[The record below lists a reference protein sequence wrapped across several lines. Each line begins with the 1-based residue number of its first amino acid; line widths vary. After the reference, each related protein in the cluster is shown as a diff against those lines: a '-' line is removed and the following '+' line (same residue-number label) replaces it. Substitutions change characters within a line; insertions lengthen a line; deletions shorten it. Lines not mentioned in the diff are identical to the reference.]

1 MSLCMGSGTNRQAA
15 GSAAALIV
23 AEAGEARGSGGRA
36 EEAALASRLSTR
48 NRQSSVCSKHSFQ
61 RAVELGHLAVDV
73 QARGPGVV
81 AKSRA
86 TSDRCVSSPPCAKKD
101 EN

>member
-1 MSLCMGSGTNRQAA
+1 MGSGTNRQAA

-23 AEAGEARGSGGRA
+23 AEAGEDRGSGGRA
-36 EEAALASRLSTR
+36 EEGGPGEPPLDAESSIFGLLEALL
-48 NRQSSVCSKHSFQ
+48 Q
-61 RAVELGHLAVDV
+61 RAVELGHVAVDV
-73 QARGPGVV
+73 QARGFWVLC
-81 AKSRA
+81 AKSWA